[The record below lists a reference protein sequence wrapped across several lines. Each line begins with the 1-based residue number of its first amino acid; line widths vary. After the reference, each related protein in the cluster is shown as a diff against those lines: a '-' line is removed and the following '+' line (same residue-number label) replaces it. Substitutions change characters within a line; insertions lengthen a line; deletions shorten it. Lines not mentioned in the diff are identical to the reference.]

1 MNKAGWVR
9 MKAIPTDQQVENGH
23 GEGQT
28 SFKVG
33 PNAVHDFF
41 EMANRGEHGENRFDN
56 HALIVDEWLT
66 HL

>member
-1 MNKAGWVR
+1 MNETGWVWLE
-9 MKAIPTDQQVENGH
+9 AIPTDQQIEHSH
-23 GEGQT
+23 GKCQASLEALPD
-28 SFKVG
+28 SM
-33 PNAVHDFF
+33 HDFF